1 MPETMRLHEFHPAA
15 VPLRAELSF
24 AGAHCSL
31 ATNSPELVASVS
43 RWSAS
48 ASPRGPAIELRVIVD
63 TAAIRR
69 ADAPMHFRGL
79 HHLVFA
85 LISTDET
92 FVFDLLRRRVT
103 GVVSRETARDA
114 EFWSTRVVPLV
125 LGLMGITV
133 GIIPLH
139 FACLDL
145 HGEGLLLAGKSLAG
159 KSTLAVSLSKRGFAL
174 ISDGWT
180 YLGRNAEGEPVARG
194 ISAPVKLLPDAV
206 LHFPEL
212 RGYKSAKA
220 FNGEMAIE
228 VDAALALNATMLHES
243 RPRRL
248 VVLERSQS
256 GQTALEPLSANAV
269 LDFVL
274 GSVELMPP
282 PLEGLAASRAA
293 LITQLSRI
301 ECWKM
306 HLAGTPQEA
315 AEMIHRFYEGSHRSR
330 VRSRAVS

>member
-1 MPETMRLHEFHPAA
+1 MPETMRLHEFHPTALP
-15 VPLRAELSF
+15 VRAELSF

-31 ATNSPELVASVS
+31 ATNSPELIASLS
-43 RWSAS
+43 RWSDS
-48 ASPRGPAIELRVIVD
+48 AGPRGPAIELHVIVD
-63 TAAIRR
+63 AAAVRR
-69 ADAPMHFRGL
+69 ADAAMHFRGL

-92 FVFDLLRRRVT
+92 FAFDLLRRRVA

-114 EFWSTRVVPLV
+114 EFWSTRFVPLV

-139 FACLDL
+139 CACLDL
-145 HGEGLLLAGKSLAG
+145 QGEGLLLAGKSRAG

-174 ISDGWT
+174 ISDSWT
-180 YLGRNAEGEPVARG
+180 YLGRDAEGELVARG

-212 RGYKSAKA
+212 REYKSAKA
-220 FNGEMAIE
+220 FNGEIAIE
-228 VDAALALNATMLHES
+228 VDAALALNATILHES

-256 GQTALEPLSANAV
+256 GQTALEPLSADAV
-269 LDFVL
+269 LDFLL

-282 PLEGLAASRAA
+282 ALEGLAASRAA
-293 LITQLSRI
+293 LIAQLSRI

-306 HLAGTPQEA
+306 RHAGRPQET
-315 AEMIHRFYEGSHRSR
+315 AEVIHRFYEGSYSTR
-330 VRSRAVS
+330 VSSCTVS